1 MDDKQSKISFIS
13 EILLSQTDSKLNL
26 LLQNMIH
33 KYQLGHSSNTNGIF
47 LNLSI
52 LSEDIIDELYETL
65 VNYTMDSMK
74 PSIPLSHVPEQSN
87 RTSPK
92 SRVVKKDT
100 LSLSKF
106 DKLLLDVSKQKLS
119 I

>member
-26 LLQNMIH
+26 LLQN
-33 KYQLGHSSNTNGIF
+33 
-47 LNLSI
+47 
-52 LSEDIIDELYETL
+52 TL

-74 PSIPLSHVPEQSN
+74 PSIPLSHVPEPST

-92 SRVVKKDT
+92 PRVTKKDT